1 MSKKIAVITGAS
13 SGMGREFV
21 VQLCNQQNFDEVWV
35 IARRTDRLE
44 SLSDE
49 VKTTTVRPISLD
61 LTKKESIEAYRALLE
76 AEKPEVDVLVNA
88 SGVGRFGTFSDMDL
102 ESMDLMV
109 DLNVKAYVAMTYVTL
124 PYLHKG
130 SEVYQLDSLS
140 SFQPVP
146 YICVYGA
153 TKAFV
158 LSFSRALN
166 VELKKQGIHMMAVC
180 PGWVKTE
187 FFDHAVKDDTIC
199 YYNRFYTAD
208 QVVRR
213 ALRDMKKRKDVS
225 ICGFPIRAQV
235 FFTKLLPHKMVMK
248 IWCKQQK
255 K

>member
-21 VQLCNQQNFDEVWV
+21 VQLCNQQKFDEVWV

-61 LTKKESIEAYRALLE
+61 LTQKESIEAYRALLE

-166 VELKKQGIHMMAVC
+166 VELKKRGIHMMAVC

-187 FFDHAVKDDTIC
+187 FFDHAVKDDTIT

-235 FFTKLLPHKMVMK
+235 FFTKLLPHKLVMK

>member
-1 MSKKIAVITGAS
+1 MKKIAVITGAS
-13 SGMGREFV
+13 SGMGRDFAR
-21 VQLCNQQNFDEVWV
+21 QLDAQQEFDEIWL
-35 IARRTDRLE
+35 IARRRERLE
-44 SLSDE
+44 EMASELRAP
-49 VKTTTVRPISLD
+49 VRAIALD
-61 LTKKESIEAYRALLE
+61 LTREDSIAEYSALLE
-76 AEKPEVDVLVNA
+76 AENPRIAVLVNA
-88 SGVGRFGTFSDMDL
+88 AGFGRFGKTEDFPMEDHYRMI
-102 ESMDLMV
+102 
-109 DLNVKAYVAMTYVTL
+109 DLNTKAYVAMTYMTL
-124 PYLHKG
+124 PYLHEG